1 MGNSQSIQKI
11 NFEDMQSVIKEPAL
25 YLLINT
31 LPESEQGCL
40 IPNTIPPAQE
50 EQMINQFLQ
59 KRTKHVKIVIYGRN
73 ANDDKIYEKYNQL
86 LKLGFNN
93 IFLYPGGLF
102 EWLVLQDIYGSGEFP
117 TTAKQ
122 LDFLKYKPKK
132 ILNVALL
139 QY

>member
-11 NFEDMQSVIKEPAL
+11 NFEDMQSVIKEPSL

-31 LPESEQGCL
+31 LPECEQDCL

-59 KRTKHVKIVIYGRN
+59 KRTKQVKIVIYGRN

>member
-11 NFEDMQSVIKEPAL
+11 NFEDMQSVIKEPEH
-25 YLLINT
+25 YFLINT
-31 LPESEQGCL
+31 LPDVEQGCL

-50 EQMINQFLQ
+50 EQMINSFLQ
-59 KRTKHVKIVIYGRN
+59 KRSKQVKIVIYGRN

-86 LKLGFNN
+86 LKLGFPN

-117 TTAKQ
+117 TTSKQ
-122 LDFLKYKPKK
+122 LDFLKYKPRQ
-132 ILNVALL
+132 ILNVGLL

>member
-31 LPESEQGCL
+31 LPESEQCCL

-117 TTAKQ
+117 TTSRQ